1 VSAHASA
8 SDLNVAPRLPIA
20 SMMLSRSRVDRAR
33 RSRRVTISVSP
44 TLVQSRLGLR
54 QRLSPLQGRA
64 LPF

>member
-1 VSAHASA
+1 MSAHASA